1 MKKDRKECRDDGR
14 LAVSALGSWSVKLLR
29 LEESREFSFD
39 VAVAVAVEFGG
50 GLLDD
55 RRAAGILCVSI
66 AAGGGRLLSRFP
78 AAFAAACS
86 SFSNFFAFFSCS
98 FFSRSSRFFSFFF
111 LLFPKSDQLGDTH
124 ISVAGKSFDRTPC
137 SGPIEGVISFIG
149 FRLGI
154 VRGGRG

>member
-1 MKKDRKECRDDGR
+1 MKKERNECRDDGR
-14 LAVSALGSWSVKLLR
+14 SVVSALGSWSVKLLR
-29 LEESREFSFD
+29 LEETREFSFD
-39 VAVAVAVEFGG
+39 GAVEFGD
-50 GLLDD
+50 GLVED

-86 SFSNFFAFFSCS
+86 SFSSFFAFFSCS

-124 ISVAGKSFDRTPC
+124 ISVAGKSFDRAPC